1 MVIRKHLDSE
11 VVNLGAEERRRAN
24 EIIRQFREEPKPLI
38 PILQGIQKEF
48 GYLPR
53 PVLFY
58 LSRYLQIPMS
68 RIWGIVTFYSQFNL
82 EPSGEHT
89 IKVCQGTACHVQG
102 GKAILESIKRQLDIV
117 PGETT
122 EDGTFSLK
130 RVACVG
136 CCALA
141 PVVEVDGEV
150 HGNMTVTSVKDLLT
164 RLDKSEGG

>member
-1 MVIRKHLDSE
+1 MLKRHPNQESVQVTAEDRKKTEQILKSF
-11 VVNLGAEERRRAN
+11 N
-24 EIIRQFREEPKPLI
+24 EGSTPLI
-38 PILQGIQKEF
+38 SILQKMQDKY

-58 LSRYLQIPMS
+58 LAERLRIPMS
-68 RIWGIVTFYSQFNL
+68 RIWGIVTFYSQFDL
-82 EPSGEHT
+82 QPGGEHI

-102 GKAILESIKRQLDIV
+102 GKAILESVRRQLDIA

-164 RLDKSEGG
+164 RLGKSEGE